1 MRNEKYTEY
10 LKTANIRQSMDGKG
24 RWVDNVI
31 IERWFRSLKTER
43 IYPYEYLTP
52 KALRTGLRE
61 YIKEYNT
68 ERPHQT
74 HDYMTPKEVYLG
86 RKAA

>member
-1 MRNEKYTEY
+1 
-10 LKTANIRQSMDGKG
+10 MDGKD
-24 RWVDNVI
+24 RWVDNVV

-52 KALRTGLRE
+52 RALRVGLRE
-61 YIKEYNT
+61 YIEEYNA

-74 HDYMTPKEVYLG
+74 HGYLTPEEVYLG